1 MTVAVTLSGGG
12 ARAAAFGYGVLDG
25 LRQTRFAWNGRQTSL
40 LDEIDVISGVSGGSI
55 VAAYYA
61 AFGVRTFPQFEQ
73 EFLRTNFQ
81 RTLIDALSTPAA
93 LHELTSPWI
102 GRRTCFP
109 LLTGGCAEECAGR
122 TLSVYG

>member
-25 LRQTRFAWNGRQTSL
+25 LRQTRFVWNGRQTSL

-61 AFGVRTFPQFEQ
+61 AFGPRTFPQFRPGSGSPPGSTWPSCTAARP
-73 EFLRTNFQ
+73 LRTC
-81 RTLIDALSTPAA
+81 RCPDLRAC
-93 LHELTSPWI
+93 W
-102 GRRTCFP
+102 
-109 LLTGGCAEECAGR
+109 
-122 TLSVYG
+122 

>member
-61 AFGVRTFPQFEQ
+61 AFGARTFPQFEQ
-73 EFLRTNFQ
+73 EFLFVHGGAPPGEHCWTKTVVG
-81 RTLIDALSTPAA
+81 TLAPAFRGGKGF
-93 LHELTSPWI
+93 TVQ
-102 GRRTCFP
+102 GV
-109 LLTGGCAEECAGR
+109 TG
-122 TLSVYG
+122 YG